1 MGLLGHALSQ
11 SQDAELLLV
20 LVAVSLIYLSIFTD
34 DLIIN
39 ASRPYGPPHGPQHFE
54 HFLK

>member
-20 LVAVSLIYLSIFTD
+20 LVAVSLIYLNIFTD
-34 DLIIN
+34 NLIIN
-39 ASRPYGPPHGPQHFE
+39 ASRPPSRPAALCVF
-54 HFLK
+54 FK

>member
-20 LVAVSLIYLSIFTD
+20 LVAVSLIYLNIGTD

-54 HFLK
+54 NF